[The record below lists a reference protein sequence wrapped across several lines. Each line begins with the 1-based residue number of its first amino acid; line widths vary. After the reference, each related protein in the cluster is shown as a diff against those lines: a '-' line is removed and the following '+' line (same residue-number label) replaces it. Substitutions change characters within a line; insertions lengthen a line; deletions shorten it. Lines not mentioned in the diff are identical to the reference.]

1 LEVSDGTANNV
12 GRIGARAT
20 SGSPSR
26 VLHHHAPT
34 RGTQPGARDSAADVP
49 KVRPGSAVPTGNST
63 ASRAIEVLLV
73 FDEVAPPVSA
83 TEVAERLGMSRATTY
98 RYLQS
103 LRSTGLVEEDEERG
117 GFRLGPRI
125 LRLAKA
131 ARQGEGLVE
140 VAQPVMRR
148 LAEETGEAV
157 LLTRRSG
164 QHVVCLERQES
175 SFPLRISFERGHV
188 MPLHAGAS
196 AKVLLAWL
204 KPAELATVLE
214 GVSLDRITAE
224 TITDLAVLRKDLER
238 SHARGWAV
246 SWGEVDDG
254 VVGVAAPI
262 WRDGSRV
269 VAGLSLVAP
278 AHRVGEGRLEELAA
292 LLVAAARSVSERL
305 AILDA

>member
-1 LEVSDGTANNV
+1 M
-12 GRIGARAT
+12 
-20 SGSPSR
+20 
-26 VLHHHAPT
+26 
-34 RGTQPGARDSAADVP
+34 RDSAADAP

-63 ASRAIEVLLV
+63 ALRAIEVLLV

-83 TEVAERLGMSRATTY
+83 TEVAQRLGMSRATTY

-175 SFPLRISFERGHV
+175 SSPLRISYERGHV
-188 MPLHAGAS
+188 MPLQAGAS

-204 KPAELATVLE
+204 KPAELETVLE
-214 GVSLDRITAE
+214 GVRLDRITAE
-224 TITDLAVLRKDLER
+224 TITDLAVLREDLER
-238 SHARGWAV
+238 SRERGWAV

-278 AHRVGEGRLEELAA
+278 AYRVGEGRLEELAA

-305 AILDA
+305 ALLDA